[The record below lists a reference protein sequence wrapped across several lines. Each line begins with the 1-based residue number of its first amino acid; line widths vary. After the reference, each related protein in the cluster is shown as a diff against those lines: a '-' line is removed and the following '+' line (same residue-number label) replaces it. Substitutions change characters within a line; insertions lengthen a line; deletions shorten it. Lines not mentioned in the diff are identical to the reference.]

1 MSQSMAKKTQRT
13 INKHVWIEA
22 FGVGTSHKSSQ
33 SLLTSCI
40 CKKLRFIPTPAIA
53 VGDSL
58 SVGYEMLP
66 LPEPLATPI
75 YSDLDVMTRYRVQLP
90 EQIVKGW
97 MIQTQKYRVI
107 IFLWGQLW

>member
-1 MSQSMAKKTQRT
+1 M
-13 INKHVWIEA
+13 
-22 FGVGTSHKSSQ
+22 
-33 SLLTSCI
+33 LL
-40 CKKLRFIPTPAIA
+40 
-53 VGDSL
+53 
-58 SVGYEMLP
+58 

-107 IFLWGQLW
+107 IFLWGQL

>member
-1 MSQSMAKKTQRT
+1 MG
-13 INKHVWIEA
+13 E
-22 FGVGTSHKSSQ
+22 
-33 SLLTSCI
+33 
-40 CKKLRFIPTPAIA
+40 
-53 VGDSL
+53 SL

-107 IFLWGQLW
+107 IFLWGQL